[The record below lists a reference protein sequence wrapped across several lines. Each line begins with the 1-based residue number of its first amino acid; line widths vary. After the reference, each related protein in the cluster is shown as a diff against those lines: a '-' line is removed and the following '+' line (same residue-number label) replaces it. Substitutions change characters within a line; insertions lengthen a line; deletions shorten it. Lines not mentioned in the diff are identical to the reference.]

1 MARGLFHL
9 SIITPERAV
18 LALDGEVGILH
29 GRASLLY
36 KLGTGKL
43 RAETPEGEQVF
54 YVDGG
59 LEDMAEDRLAI
70 LTQQAKRPQEIDRA
84 AGARRGARHQRQT
97 KKRSRHASKPSRG
110 LGRRSR
116 LDPGYDLASILATRN
131 SKRCERYVS
140 GIGHMA

>member
-18 LALDGEVGILH
+18 LETDASFVAFPAWDGEVGILH
-29 GRASLLY
+29 GRAPLLF
-36 KLGTGKL
+36 KLGVGRL

-59 LEDMAEDRLAI
+59 FAQMVEERLTI

-84 AGARRGARHQRQT
+84 AAERALAQARETPAPTADAVAARQRAVERARAQ
-97 KKRSRHASKPSRG
+97 
-110 LGRRSR
+110 LR
-116 LDPGYDLASILATRN
+116 L
-131 SKRCERYVS
+131 VS
-140 GIGHMA
+140 

>member
-18 LALDGEVGILH
+18 LESDATFVAFPAWDGEVGILH
-29 GRASLLY
+29 GRAPLLF

-59 LEDMAEDRLAI
+59 FAQMADDRLTI
-70 LTQQAKRPQEIDRA
+70 LTQQAKRPQDIDRA
-84 AGARRGARHQRQT
+84 AAERA
-97 KKRSRHASKPSRG
+97 
-110 LGRRSR
+110 
-116 LDPGYDLASILATRN
+116 LATARETPAPN
-131 SKRCERYVS
+131 EEAVVARQRAVERARAQLRIA
-140 GIGHMA
+140 G

>member
-18 LALDGEVGILH
+18 LESDATFVAFPAWDGEVGILH
-29 GRASLLY
+29 GRAPLLF

-59 LEDMAEDRLAI
+59 FAQMADDRLTI
-70 LTQQAKRPQEIDRA
+70 LTQQAKRPQDIDRA
-84 AGARRGARHQRQT
+84 AAEKALAAAREAPAPNEEAVVARQR
-97 KKRSRHASKPSRG
+97 AV
-110 LGRRSR
+110 
-116 LDPGYDLASILATRN
+116 
-131 SKRCERYVS
+131 ERARAQLRIA
-140 GIGHMA
+140 G